1 MIGLSTNEDLKFI
14 EFFKIVQSESENSG
28 CVFFLDSG
36 IGRDI
41 KTEEYEG
48 EDLQGWL
55 VPSELKSAFLSD
67 FISFKPLEKWDDY
80 YSFALW
86 DLVGAELKIRFKQLR
101 CFLDNS

>member
-1 MIGLSTNEDLKFI
+1 MNEDLKFI
-14 EFFKIVQSESENSG
+14 EFFKIVQSEAEISA

-36 IGRDI
+36 IERDI
-41 KTEEYEG
+41 ETGEIDG

-55 VPSELKSAFLSD
+55 VPSELKCDFLSD

-86 DLVGAELKIRFKQLR
+86 DLVGAELKIRFK
-101 CFLDNS
+101 